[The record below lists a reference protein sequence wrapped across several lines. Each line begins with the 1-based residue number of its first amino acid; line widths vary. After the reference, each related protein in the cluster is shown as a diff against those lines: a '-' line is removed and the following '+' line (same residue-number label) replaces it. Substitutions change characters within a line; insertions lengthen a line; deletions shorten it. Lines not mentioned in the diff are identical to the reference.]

1 MLEVRSG
8 AADNLKEVVEPLR
21 CYAVTLGRMRLC
33 TSVYVSPGALE
44 EVGMKE
50 SAARREIQELPSEL
64 ISQIAAG
71 EVIER
76 PASVVKELVENAVDA
91 GATSIEIRIEGGG
104 LKRILVTD
112 DGCGIPKE
120 ELGLALKRHATSK
133 IRNLFELENVT
144 SLGFRGEAL
153 ASIDAVAAVSVQSL
167 AEGATRTWK
176 IEGGEVTPAAGMTRG
191 TRIEVR
197 DLFYKTP
204 ARRKFMKSETTEAA
218 HIADQVS
225 RIALANPQV
234 SFRLWNNGREM
245 LNLPASPDLEG
256 RALKILPSRLEV
268 NHRVVDMEAGSMS
281 LVGIVGLPAA
291 AKAKADAQYLFVNGR
306 FVRDRVFAHAVR
318 AAYQDVLHGQLQP
331 SYCLFL
337 TIAPTE
343 VDVNVHPTKTE
354 VRFRDSGRIHAFV
367 QKAVETALA
376 PASASAEPTVAPK
389 SSEPA
394 ASSPAPTTPSLFD
407 GFHAAVRATSSAPV
421 PPAPFHAGSTGFAGR
436 PAASH
441 HHSEMPSATAVEAAL
456 SLMEGVRDE
465 PSLPAQEP
473 TPGQREAVTVSA
485 EGAAPSTSLMP
496 PTPPMPNDTEVE
508 RECAGVVAPS
518 VSEDVWAAPS
528 AQAQGEVPAPLPVD
542 DLPESTGALVDDGSA
557 AEVHH
562 EVPEVR
568 VAAPMPQPAAEPQ
581 PLWGMLGRPLAQVA
595 GIYVLAENEEGL
607 VIVDMHAAAERITY
621 EKLKKDADEG
631 RLPVQPLLIPQVM
644 QATVTE
650 VANAQ
655 AHADELRAMGLDLSP
670 AGERSLVIRS
680 VPSVISDVA
689 GEELETMVREVLADL
704 AEFGES
710 RVVLEKRNHILA
722 TMACHGSVR
731 ANRRLTMEEMNALLR
746 SMERTERSDQCNHGR
761 PTWTQVTLAELDKL
775 FMRGR

>member
-1 MLEVRSG
+1 
-8 AADNLKEVVEPLR
+8 
-21 CYAVTLGRMRLC
+21 
-33 TSVYVSPGALE
+33 
-44 EVGMKE
+44 MKE

-91 GATSIEIRIEGGG
+91 GATSVEIRIEGGG

-176 IEGGEVTPAAGMTRG
+176 IEGGEVTPAAGTTRG

-367 QKAVETALA
+367 QKAVEAALA
-376 PASASAEPTVAPK
+376 PASASAEPTIAPK

-394 ASSPAPTTPSLFD
+394 APSPAPTTPSLFD
-407 GFHAAVRATSSAPV
+407 GFHAAVRATSSTPV

-465 PSLPAQEP
+465 PSLPV
-473 TPGQREAVTVSA
+473 REAVTA
-485 EGAAPSTSLMP
+485 PTEGAAPSIPPMP
-496 PTPPMPNDTEVE
+496 PTPPMPSETEVVATF
-508 RECAGVVAPS
+508 AGA
-518 VSEDVWAAPS
+518 VSSSGAEDVWAEPF
-528 AQAQGEVPAPLPVD
+528 AQAHGEAPAPLPVD
-542 DLPESTGALVDDGSA
+542 TLPECGDVSPDDLPA
-557 AEVHH
+557 AEPLQ
-562 EVPEVR
+562 EAPEARSITSV
-568 VAAPMPQPAAEPQ
+568 PQPAAEPQ

-655 AHADELRAMGLDLSP
+655 AHADELRRMGLDLSP

>member
-1 MLEVRSG
+1 
-8 AADNLKEVVEPLR
+8 
-21 CYAVTLGRMRLC
+21 
-33 TSVYVSPGALE
+33 
-44 EVGMKE
+44 MKE

-176 IEGGEVTPAAGMTRG
+176 IEGGEVTPAAGTTRG

-465 PSLPAQEP
+465 PSLPTQEP

-485 EGAAPSTSLMP
+485 EGAVATTSSVP
-496 PTPPMPNDTEVE
+496 PTPSMPSEADVE
-508 RECAGVVAPS
+508 AAFAGAVASS
-518 VSEDVWAAPS
+518 VSEDVWAEPP
-528 AQAQGEVPAPLPVD
+528 AQAQGETPAPLPVD
-542 DLPESTGALVDDGSA
+542 DLPECAGASVGDGSA
-557 AEVHH
+557 AEAFQESSEPQPAVH
-562 EVPEVR
+562 
-568 VAAPMPQPAAEPQ
+568 APQPAAEPQ
-581 PLWGMLGRPLAQVA
+581 SLWGMLGRPLAQVA

-689 GEELETMVREVLADL
+689 GEELETMVHEVLADL

>member
-1 MLEVRSG
+1 
-8 AADNLKEVVEPLR
+8 
-21 CYAVTLGRMRLC
+21 
-33 TSVYVSPGALE
+33 
-44 EVGMKE
+44 MKE

-91 GATSIEIRIEGGG
+91 GATSVEIRIEGGG

-167 AEGATRTWK
+167 VEGATRTWK
-176 IEGGEVTPAAGMTRG
+176 IEGGEVTPAAGTTRG

-367 QKAVETALA
+367 QKAVEAALA
-376 PASASAEPTVAPK
+376 PASASAEPTTAPK

-394 ASSPAPTTPSLFD
+394 APSPAPTTPSLFD
-407 GFHAAVRATSSAPV
+407 GFHAAVRATSSTPV

-465 PSLPAQEP
+465 PSLPV
-473 TPGQREAVTVSA
+473 REAVTA
-485 EGAAPSTSLMP
+485 PTEGAAPSIPPMP
-496 PTPPMPNDTEVE
+496 PTPPMPSETEVVATF
-508 RECAGVVAPS
+508 AGA
-518 VSEDVWAAPS
+518 VSSSGAEDVWAEPF
-528 AQAQGEVPAPLPVD
+528 AQAHGEAPAPLPVD
-542 DLPESTGALVDDGSA
+542 TLPECGDVSPDDLPA
-557 AEVHH
+557 AEPLR
-562 EVPEVR
+562 EAPEARSITSV
-568 VAAPMPQPAAEPQ
+568 PQPAAEPQ

>member
-176 IEGGEVTPAAGMTRG
+176 IEGGEVTPAAGTTRG

-367 QKAVETALA
+367 QKAVEAALA
-376 PASASAEPTVAPK
+376 PASASAEPTTAPK

-394 ASSPAPTTPSLFD
+394 APSPAPTTPSLFD
-407 GFHAAVRATSSAPV
+407 GFHAAVRATSSTPV

-441 HHSEMPSATAVEAAL
+441 HHSEMSSATAVEAAL

-465 PSLPAQEP
+465 PSLPV
-473 TPGQREAVTVSA
+473 REAVTA
-485 EGAAPSTSLMP
+485 PTEGAAPSIPPMP
-496 PTPPMPNDTEVE
+496 PTPPMPSETEVVATF
-508 RECAGVVAPS
+508 AGA
-518 VSEDVWAAPS
+518 VSSSGAEDVWAEPF
-528 AQAQGEVPAPLPVD
+528 AQAHGEAPAPLPVD
-542 DLPESTGALVDDGSA
+542 TLPECGDVSPDDLPA
-557 AEVHH
+557 AEPLQ
-562 EVPEVR
+562 EAPEARSITSV
-568 VAAPMPQPAAEPQ
+568 PQPAAEPQ

>member
-1 MLEVRSG
+1 
-8 AADNLKEVVEPLR
+8 
-21 CYAVTLGRMRLC
+21 
-33 TSVYVSPGALE
+33 
-44 EVGMKE
+44 MKE
-50 SAARREIQELPSEL
+50 SAVRREIQELPSEL

-91 GATSIEIRIEGGG
+91 GATSVEIRIEGGG

-176 IEGGEVTPAAGMTRG
+176 IEGGEVTPAAGTTRG

-367 QKAVETALA
+367 QKAVEAALA
-376 PASASAEPTVAPK
+376 PASASAEPTTAPK

-394 ASSPAPTTPSLFD
+394 APSPAPTTPSLFD
-407 GFHAAVRATSSAPV
+407 GFHAAVRATSSTPV

-465 PSLPAQEP
+465 PLLPV
-473 TPGQREAVTVSA
+473 REAVTA
-485 EGAAPSTSLMP
+485 PTEGAAPSIPPMP
-496 PTPPMPNDTEVE
+496 PTPPMPSETEVVATF
-508 RECAGVVAPS
+508 AGA
-518 VSEDVWAAPS
+518 VSSSGAEDVWAEPF
-528 AQAQGEVPAPLPVD
+528 AQAHGEAPAPLPVD
-542 DLPESTGALVDDGSA
+542 TLPECGDVSPDDLPA
-557 AEVHH
+557 AEPLQ
-562 EVPEVR
+562 EAPEARSITSV
-568 VAAPMPQPAAEPQ
+568 PQPAAEPQ

-655 AHADELRAMGLDLSP
+655 AHADELRRMGLDLSP

>member
-1 MLEVRSG
+1 
-8 AADNLKEVVEPLR
+8 
-21 CYAVTLGRMRLC
+21 
-33 TSVYVSPGALE
+33 
-44 EVGMKE
+44 MKE

-91 GATSIEIRIEGGG
+91 GATSVEIRIEGGG

-176 IEGGEVTPAAGMTRG
+176 IEGGEVTPAAGTTRG

-367 QKAVETALA
+367 QKAVEAALA
-376 PASASAEPTVAPK
+376 PASASAEPTTAPK

-394 ASSPAPTTPSLFD
+394 APSPAPTTPSLFD
-407 GFHAAVRATSSAPV
+407 GFHAAVRATSSTPV

-465 PSLPAQEP
+465 PLLPV
-473 TPGQREAVTVSA
+473 REAVTA
-485 EGAAPSTSLMP
+485 PTEGAAPSIPPMP
-496 PTPPMPNDTEVE
+496 PTPPMPSETEVVATF
-508 RECAGVVAPS
+508 AGA
-518 VSEDVWAAPS
+518 VSSSGAEDVWAEPF
-528 AQAQGEVPAPLPVD
+528 AQAHGEAPAPLPVD
-542 DLPESTGALVDDGSA
+542 TLPECGDVSPDDLPA
-557 AEVHH
+557 AEPLQ
-562 EVPEVR
+562 EAPEARSITSV
-568 VAAPMPQPAAEPQ
+568 PQPAAEPQ

-655 AHADELRAMGLDLSP
+655 AHADELRRMGLDLSP

>member
-1 MLEVRSG
+1 
-8 AADNLKEVVEPLR
+8 
-21 CYAVTLGRMRLC
+21 
-33 TSVYVSPGALE
+33 
-44 EVGMKE
+44 MKE

-91 GATSIEIRIEGGG
+91 GATSVEIRIEGGG

-176 IEGGEVTPAAGMTRG
+176 IEGGEVTPAAGTTRG

-234 SFRLWNNGREM
+234 SFRLWSNGRET

-367 QKAVETALA
+367 QKAVEAALA
-376 PASASAEPTVAPK
+376 PASASAEPTTAPK

-394 ASSPAPTTPSLFD
+394 APSPAPTTPSLFD
-407 GFHAAVRATSSAPV
+407 GFHAAVRATSSTPV

-465 PSLPAQEP
+465 PSLPV
-473 TPGQREAVTVSA
+473 REAVTA
-485 EGAAPSTSLMP
+485 PTEGAAPSIPPMP
-496 PTPPMPNDTEVE
+496 PTPPMPSETEVVATF
-508 RECAGVVAPS
+508 AGA
-518 VSEDVWAAPS
+518 VSSSGAEDVWAEPF
-528 AQAQGEVPAPLPVD
+528 AQAHGEAPAPLPVD
-542 DLPESTGALVDDGSA
+542 TLPECGDVSPDDLPA
-557 AEVHH
+557 AEPLQ
-562 EVPEVR
+562 EAPEARSITSV
-568 VAAPMPQPAAEPQ
+568 PQPAAEPQ

>member
-1 MLEVRSG
+1 
-8 AADNLKEVVEPLR
+8 
-21 CYAVTLGRMRLC
+21 
-33 TSVYVSPGALE
+33 
-44 EVGMKE
+44 MKE

-176 IEGGEVTPAAGMTRG
+176 IEGGEVTPAAGATRG

-367 QKAVETALA
+367 QKAVEAALA
-376 PASASAEPTVAPK
+376 PASASAEPTTAPK

-394 ASSPAPTTPSLFD
+394 APSPAPTTPSLFD

-456 SLMEGVRDE
+456 SLMEGVREE

-473 TPGQREAVTVSA
+473 ISAMPVAGSVAA
-485 EGAAPSTSLMP
+485 EGVITPML
-496 PTPPMPNDTEVE
+496 PTPPMPSEEDVE
-508 RECAGVVAPS
+508 AAFAGAVASS
-518 VSEDVWAAPS
+518 VSEDVWAETS
-528 AQAQGEVPAPLPVD
+528 AQAQDEVPAPLPVD
-542 DLPESTGALVDDGSA
+542 DLPESAGALVDDGSA

>member
-1 MLEVRSG
+1 
-8 AADNLKEVVEPLR
+8 
-21 CYAVTLGRMRLC
+21 
-33 TSVYVSPGALE
+33 
-44 EVGMKE
+44 MKE
-50 SAARREIQELPSEL
+50 TASRREIQELPSEL

-91 GATSIEIRIEGGG
+91 GASSVEIRIEGGG
-104 LKRILVTD
+104 LKRIIVTD

-133 IRNLFELENVT
+133 IRNLLELENVT

-167 AEGATRTWK
+167 AEGATRTWR
-176 IEGGEVTPAAGMTRG
+176 IEKGEVSPVAGTARG

-204 ARRKFMKSETTEAA
+204 ARRKFMKSESTEAA
-218 HIADQVS
+218 HVADQVV

-234 SFRLWNNGREM
+234 RFQLWSNNREV

-268 NHRVVDMEAGSMS
+268 NHRVVDAEAGSMS
-281 LVGIVGLPAA
+281 LVGIVGLPSA
-291 AKAKADAQYLFVNGR
+291 AKAKSDAQFLFMNGR
-306 FVRDRVFAHAVR
+306 FVRDRTFAHAVR

-331 SYCLFL
+331 AYCLFL
-337 TIAPTE
+337 TLPPTE

-367 QKAVETALA
+367 EKAVEQALA
-376 PASASAEPTVAPK
+376 PASAATSAQPAGTGRVDSAEVAGTAHAPDAR
-389 SSEPA
+389 PVRP
-394 ASSPAPTTPSLFD
+394 SSPKITPPAMPSLFD
-407 GFHAAVRATSSAPV
+407 GLHATPKPAQPQRPSA
-421 PPAPFHAGSTGFAGR
+421 GF
-436 PAASH
+436 PAARPGCTH
-441 HHSEMPSATAVEAAL
+441 HADMPSPRAVEAAL
-456 SLMEGVRDE
+456 SLMSGVRTDRPVSSTASPE
-465 PSLPAQEP
+465 ASAATPIQRTADSNALTMQPVQPPKQVSLEAADTTAVPEAAEDASITCSALIP
-473 TPGQREAVTVSA
+473 TSEAVKTVDRTVEVPMRSEVETLPSA
-485 EGAAPSTSLMP
+485 E
-496 PTPPMPNDTEVE
+496 
-508 RECAGVVAPS
+508 
-518 VSEDVWAAPS
+518 
-528 AQAQGEVPAPLPVD
+528 EVPLHSNVREPAEPVD
-542 DLPESTGALVDDGSA
+542 APMS
-557 AEVHH
+557 
-562 EVPEVR
+562 
-568 VAAPMPQPAAEPQ
+568 AAPMASPSATYEEPQ
-581 PLWGMLGRPLAQVA
+581 PEPLWGKLGRPLAQVA

-621 EKLKKDADEG
+621 ERLKKDADEG

-644 QATVTE
+644 QATATE
-650 VANAQ
+650 VAAAQ
-655 AHADELRAMGLDLSP
+655 AHAEELRAMGLDLSP
-670 AGERSLVIRS
+670 AGERSLLIRS
-680 VPSVISDVA
+680 IPSVLSDA
-689 GEELETMVREVLADL
+689 GAEELEAMAREILTDLADY
-704 AEFGES
+704 GHS

-761 PTWTQVTLAELDKL
+761 PTWTQVSLAELDKL

>member
-1 MLEVRSG
+1 
-8 AADNLKEVVEPLR
+8 
-21 CYAVTLGRMRLC
+21 
-33 TSVYVSPGALE
+33 
-44 EVGMKE
+44 MKE

-91 GATSIEIRIEGGG
+91 GATSVEIRIEGGG

-176 IEGGEVTPAAGMTRG
+176 IEGGEVTPAAGTTRG

-367 QKAVETALA
+367 QKAVEAALA
-376 PASASAEPTVAPK
+376 PASASAEPTTAPK

-394 ASSPAPTTPSLFD
+394 VPSPAPTTPSLFD

-465 PSLPAQEP
+465 PSLPV
-473 TPGQREAVTVSA
+473 REAVTA
-485 EGAAPSTSLMP
+485 PTEGAAPSIPPMP
-496 PTPPMPNDTEVE
+496 PTPPMPSETEVVATF
-508 RECAGVVAPS
+508 AGA
-518 VSEDVWAAPS
+518 VSSSGAEDVWAEPF
-528 AQAQGEVPAPLPVD
+528 AQAHGEAPAPLPVD
-542 DLPESTGALVDDGSA
+542 TLPECGDVSPDDLPA
-557 AEVHH
+557 AEPLQ
-562 EVPEVR
+562 EAPEARSITSV
-568 VAAPMPQPAAEPQ
+568 PQPAAEPQ

-650 VANAQ
+650 VASAQ
-655 AHADELRAMGLDLSP
+655 THADELRVMGLDLSP

>member
-1 MLEVRSG
+1 
-8 AADNLKEVVEPLR
+8 
-21 CYAVTLGRMRLC
+21 
-33 TSVYVSPGALE
+33 
-44 EVGMKE
+44 MKE
-50 SAARREIQELPSEL
+50 TASRREIQELPSEL

-91 GATSIEIRIEGGG
+91 GASSVEIRIEGGG

-133 IRNLFELENVT
+133 IRNLLELENVT

-167 AEGATRTWK
+167 AEGATRTWR
-176 IEGGEVTPAAGMTRG
+176 IEKGEVSPVAGTARG

-204 ARRKFMKSETTEAA
+204 ARRKFMKSESTEAA
-218 HIADQVS
+218 HVADQVV

-234 SFRLWNNGREM
+234 RFQLWSNNREV

-268 NHRVVDMEAGSMS
+268 NHRVVDAEAGSMS
-281 LVGIVGLPAA
+281 LVGIVGLPSA
-291 AKAKADAQYLFVNGR
+291 AKAKSDAQFLFVNGR
-306 FVRDRVFAHAVR
+306 FVRDRTFAHAVR

-331 SYCLFL
+331 AYCLFL
-337 TIAPTE
+337 TLSPTE

-367 QKAVETALA
+367 EKAVEKALA
-376 PASASAEPTVAPK
+376 PASA
-389 SSEPA
+389 A
-394 ASSPAPTTPSLFD
+394 ASAQSAGTGRVDPAEVAGTAHAPDERSVRPSSPKIMPPATPSLFD
-407 GFHAAVRATSSAPV
+407 GLHATPKPAQPQRPSPV
-421 PPAPFHAGSTGFAGR
+421 F
-436 PAASH
+436 PAARPGATH
-441 HHSEMPSATAVEAAL
+441 HADMPSPRAVDAAL
-456 SLMEGVRDE
+456 LLMGGVRTE
-465 PSLPAQEP
+465 RPSASLAANSEASASNPCEETAESVVSPVQPIQPLKQASLETTDTSAVPEVAQDASIMCSAVMP
-473 TPGQREAVTVSA
+473 TPEVVKT
-485 EGAAPSTSLMP
+485 
-496 PTPPMPNDTEVE
+496 VE
-508 RECAGVVAPS
+508 RTVEVPTRPEAETFPS
-518 VSEDVWAAPS
+518 VE
-528 AQAQGEVPAPLPVD
+528 EVPLHSNVEDLAEPLDAPLPETPKTSPSD
-542 DLPESTGALVDDGSA
+542 
-557 AEVHH
+557 VH
-562 EVPEVR
+562 E
-568 VAAPMPQPAAEPQ
+568 EPQ
-581 PLWGMLGRPLAQVA
+581 PEPLWGKLGRPLAQVA

-621 EKLKKDADEG
+621 ERLKKDADEG

-644 QATVTE
+644 QATATE
-650 VANAQ
+650 VAAAQ
-655 AHADELRAMGLDLSP
+655 AHAEELRAMGLDLSP
-670 AGERSLVIRS
+670 AGERSLLIRS
-680 VPSVISDVA
+680 IPSVLSDA
-689 GEELETMVREVLADL
+689 GAEELEAMAREILTDLADY
-704 AEFGES
+704 GHS

-761 PTWTQVTLAELDKL
+761 PTWTQVSLAELDKL

>member
-1 MLEVRSG
+1 
-8 AADNLKEVVEPLR
+8 
-21 CYAVTLGRMRLC
+21 
-33 TSVYVSPGALE
+33 
-44 EVGMKE
+44 MKE

-91 GATSIEIRIEGGG
+91 GATSVEIRIEGGG

-176 IEGGEVTPAAGMTRG
+176 IEGGEVTPAAGTTRG

-218 HIADQVS
+218 HIANQVS

-234 SFRLWNNGREM
+234 SFRLWSNGRET

-256 RALKILPSRLEV
+256 RAMKILPSRLEV

-281 LVGIVGLPAA
+281 LVGIVGLPAV

-367 QKAVETALA
+367 QKAVEAALA
-376 PASASAEPTVAPK
+376 PASASAEPTTAPK

-394 ASSPAPTTPSLFD
+394 VPSPAPTTPSLFD

-465 PSLPAQEP
+465 PSLPV
-473 TPGQREAVTVSA
+473 REAVTA
-485 EGAAPSTSLMP
+485 PTEGAAPSIPPMP
-496 PTPPMPNDTEVE
+496 PTPPMPSETEVVATF
-508 RECAGVVAPS
+508 AGA
-518 VSEDVWAAPS
+518 VSSSGAEDVWAEPF
-528 AQAQGEVPAPLPVD
+528 AQAHGEAPAPLPVD
-542 DLPESTGALVDDGSA
+542 TLPECGDVSPDDLPA
-557 AEVHH
+557 AEPLQ
-562 EVPEVR
+562 EAPEARSITSV
-568 VAAPMPQPAAEPQ
+568 PQPAAEPQ

-650 VANAQ
+650 VASAQ
-655 AHADELRAMGLDLSP
+655 THADELRVMGLDLSP

>member
-1 MLEVRSG
+1 
-8 AADNLKEVVEPLR
+8 
-21 CYAVTLGRMRLC
+21 
-33 TSVYVSPGALE
+33 
-44 EVGMKE
+44 MKE

-91 GATSIEIRIEGGG
+91 GATSVEIRIEGGG

-176 IEGGEVTPAAGMTRG
+176 IEGGEVTPAAGTTRG

-367 QKAVETALA
+367 QKAVEAALA
-376 PASASAEPTVAPK
+376 PASASAEPTTAPK

-394 ASSPAPTTPSLFD
+394 APSPAPTTPSLFD
-407 GFHAAVRATSSAPV
+407 GFHAAVRATSSTPV

-465 PSLPAQEP
+465 PSLPV
-473 TPGQREAVTVSA
+473 REAVTA
-485 EGAAPSTSLMP
+485 PTEGAAPSIPPMP
-496 PTPPMPNDTEVE
+496 PTPPMPSETEVVATF
-508 RECAGVVAPS
+508 AGA
-518 VSEDVWAAPS
+518 VSSSGAEDVWAEPF
-528 AQAQGEVPAPLPVD
+528 AQAHGEAPAPLPVD
-542 DLPESTGALVDDGSA
+542 TLPECGDVSPDDLPA
-557 AEVHH
+557 AEPLR
-562 EVPEVR
+562 EAPEARSITSV
-568 VAAPMPQPAAEPQ
+568 PQPAAEPQ

-631 RLPVQPLLIPQVM
+631 RLSVQPLLIPQVM

-655 AHADELRAMGLDLSP
+655 AHADELRRMGLDLSP

>member
-1 MLEVRSG
+1 
-8 AADNLKEVVEPLR
+8 
-21 CYAVTLGRMRLC
+21 
-33 TSVYVSPGALE
+33 
-44 EVGMKE
+44 MKE

-91 GATSIEIRIEGGG
+91 GATSVEIRIEGGG

-176 IEGGEVTPAAGMTRG
+176 IEGGEVTPAAGTTRG

-367 QKAVETALA
+367 QKAVEAALA
-376 PASASAEPTVAPK
+376 PASASAEPTTAPK

-394 ASSPAPTTPSLFD
+394 APSPAPTTPSLFD
-407 GFHAAVRATSSAPV
+407 GFHAAVRATSSTPV

-465 PSLPAQEP
+465 PSLPV
-473 TPGQREAVTVSA
+473 REAVTA
-485 EGAAPSTSLMP
+485 PTEGAAPSIPPMP
-496 PTPPMPNDTEVE
+496 PTPPMPSETEVVATF
-508 RECAGVVAPS
+508 AGA
-518 VSEDVWAAPS
+518 VSSSGAEDVWAEPF
-528 AQAQGEVPAPLPVD
+528 AQAHGEAPAPLPVD
-542 DLPESTGALVDDGSA
+542 TLPECGDVSPDDLPA
-557 AEVHH
+557 AEPLQ
-562 EVPEVR
+562 EAPEARSITSV
-568 VAAPMPQPAAEPQ
+568 PQPAAEPQ

-655 AHADELRAMGLDLSP
+655 AHADELRRMGLDLSP

>member
-1 MLEVRSG
+1 
-8 AADNLKEVVEPLR
+8 
-21 CYAVTLGRMRLC
+21 
-33 TSVYVSPGALE
+33 
-44 EVGMKE
+44 MKE

-91 GATSIEIRIEGGG
+91 GATSVEIRIEGGG

-176 IEGGEVTPAAGMTRG
+176 IEGGEVTPAAGTTRG

-367 QKAVETALA
+367 QKAVEAALA
-376 PASASAEPTVAPK
+376 PASASAEPTTAPK

-394 ASSPAPTTPSLFD
+394 APSPAPTTPSLFD
-407 GFHAAVRATSSAPV
+407 GFHAAVRATSSTPV
-421 PPAPFHAGSTGFAGR
+421 PPAPFHAGSTGFAAR

-465 PSLPAQEP
+465 PSLPV
-473 TPGQREAVTVSA
+473 REAVTA
-485 EGAAPSTSLMP
+485 PTEGAAPSIPPMP
-496 PTPPMPNDTEVE
+496 PTPPMPSETEVVATF
-508 RECAGVVAPS
+508 AGA
-518 VSEDVWAAPS
+518 VSSSGAEDVWAEPF
-528 AQAQGEVPAPLPVD
+528 AQAHGEAPAPLPVD
-542 DLPESTGALVDDGSA
+542 TLPECGDVSPDDLPA
-557 AEVHH
+557 AEPLQ
-562 EVPEVR
+562 EAPEARSITSV
-568 VAAPMPQPAAEPQ
+568 PQPAAEPQ

-655 AHADELRAMGLDLSP
+655 AHADELRRMGLDLSP

>member
-176 IEGGEVTPAAGMTRG
+176 IEGGEVTPAAGTTRG

-407 GFHAAVRATSSAPV
+407 GFHAAVRATSSTPV

-465 PSLPAQEP
+465 PSLPV
-473 TPGQREAVTVSA
+473 REAVTA
-485 EGAAPSTSLMP
+485 PTEGAAPSIPPMP
-496 PTPPMPNDTEVE
+496 PTPPMPSETEVVATF
-508 RECAGVVAPS
+508 AGA
-518 VSEDVWAAPS
+518 VSSSGAEDVWAEPF
-528 AQAQGEVPAPLPVD
+528 AQAHGEAPAPLPVD
-542 DLPESTGALVDDGSA
+542 TLPECGDVSPDDLPA
-557 AEVHH
+557 AEPLQ
-562 EVPEVR
+562 EAPEARSITSV
-568 VAAPMPQPAAEPQ
+568 PQPAAEPQ

>member
-91 GATSIEIRIEGGG
+91 GATSVEIRIEGGG

-176 IEGGEVTPAAGMTRG
+176 IEGGEVTPAAGTTRG

-234 SFRLWNNGREM
+234 SFRLWSNGRET
-245 LNLPASPDLEG
+245 LNLPASPDLED

-367 QKAVETALA
+367 QKAVEAALA
-376 PASASAEPTVAPK
+376 PASASAEPTTAPK

-394 ASSPAPTTPSLFD
+394 APSPAPTTPSLFD
-407 GFHAAVRATSSAPV
+407 GFHAAVRATSSTPV

-465 PSLPAQEP
+465 PSLPV
-473 TPGQREAVTVSA
+473 REAVTA
-485 EGAAPSTSLMP
+485 PTEGAAPSIPPMP
-496 PTPPMPNDTEVE
+496 PTPPMPSETEVVATF
-508 RECAGVVAPS
+508 AGA
-518 VSEDVWAAPS
+518 VSSSGAEDVWAEPF
-528 AQAQGEVPAPLPVD
+528 AQAHGEAPAPLPVD
-542 DLPESTGALVDDGSA
+542 TLPECGDVSPDDLPA
-557 AEVHH
+557 AEPLQ
-562 EVPEVR
+562 EAPEARSITSV
-568 VAAPMPQPAAEPQ
+568 PQPAAEPQ

>member
-1 MLEVRSG
+1 
-8 AADNLKEVVEPLR
+8 
-21 CYAVTLGRMRLC
+21 
-33 TSVYVSPGALE
+33 
-44 EVGMKE
+44 
-50 SAARREIQELPSEL
+50 
-64 ISQIAAG
+64 
-71 EVIER
+71 
-76 PASVVKELVENAVDA
+76 
-91 GATSIEIRIEGGG
+91 
-104 LKRILVTD
+104 
-112 DGCGIPKE
+112 
-120 ELGLALKRHATSK
+120 
-133 IRNLFELENVT
+133 
-144 SLGFRGEAL
+144 
-153 ASIDAVAAVSVQSL
+153 
-167 AEGATRTWK
+167 
-176 IEGGEVTPAAGMTRG
+176 
-191 TRIEVR
+191 
-197 DLFYKTP
+197 
-204 ARRKFMKSETTEAA
+204 
-218 HIADQVS
+218 
-225 RIALANPQV
+225 
-234 SFRLWNNGREM
+234 
-245 LNLPASPDLEG
+245 
-256 RALKILPSRLEV
+256 
-268 NHRVVDMEAGSMS
+268 MS

>member
-33 TSVYVSPGALE
+33 TSVYVSPSALE

-91 GATSIEIRIEGGG
+91 GATSVEIRIEGGG

-176 IEGGEVTPAAGMTRG
+176 IEGGEVTPAAGTTRG

-234 SFRLWNNGREM
+234 SFRLWSNGRET

-389 SSEPA
+389 SSET
-394 ASSPAPTTPSLFD
+394 ASPSSAPTTPSLFD
-407 GFHAAVRATSSAPV
+407 GFQAAVRATSSAPV
-421 PPAPFHAGSTGFAGR
+421 PPAQFHAGSSGFGGR
-436 PAASH
+436 SAASH

-465 PSLPAQEP
+465 PSLPTQEP
-473 TPGQREAVTVSA
+473 TPGQREVVTVSA
-485 EGAAPSTSLMP
+485 EGVVATTSSVP
-496 PTPPMPNDTEVE
+496 PTPSMPSEADVE
-508 RECAGVVAPS
+508 AAFAGAVASS
-518 VSEDVWAAPS
+518 VSEDVWAEPP
-528 AQAQGEVPAPLPVD
+528 AQAQGETPAPLPVD
-542 DLPESTGALVDDGSA
+542 DLPEFAGASVGDGSA
-557 AEVHH
+557 AEVRH
-562 EVPEVR
+562 EVSETQPSVP
-568 VAAPMPQPAAEPQ
+568 APQPAAEPQ

>member
-1 MLEVRSG
+1 
-8 AADNLKEVVEPLR
+8 
-21 CYAVTLGRMRLC
+21 
-33 TSVYVSPGALE
+33 
-44 EVGMKE
+44 MKE

-91 GATSIEIRIEGGG
+91 GATSVEIRIEGGG

-176 IEGGEVTPAAGMTRG
+176 IEGGEVTPAAGTTRG

-234 SFRLWNNGREM
+234 SFRLWSNGRET
-245 LNLPASPDLEG
+245 LNLPASPDLED

-367 QKAVETALA
+367 QKAVEAALA
-376 PASASAEPTVAPK
+376 PASASAEPTTAPK

-394 ASSPAPTTPSLFD
+394 APSPAPTTPSLFD
-407 GFHAAVRATSSAPV
+407 GFHAAVRATSSTPV

-465 PSLPAQEP
+465 PSLPV
-473 TPGQREAVTVSA
+473 REAVTA
-485 EGAAPSTSLMP
+485 PTEGAAPSIPPMP
-496 PTPPMPNDTEVE
+496 PTPPMPSETEVVATF
-508 RECAGVVAPS
+508 AGA
-518 VSEDVWAAPS
+518 VSSSGAEDVWAEPF
-528 AQAQGEVPAPLPVD
+528 AQAHGEAPAPLPVD
-542 DLPESTGALVDDGSA
+542 TLPECGDVSPDDLPA
-557 AEVHH
+557 AEPLQ
-562 EVPEVR
+562 EAPEARSITSV
-568 VAAPMPQPAAEPQ
+568 PQPAAEPQ

>member
-1 MLEVRSG
+1 
-8 AADNLKEVVEPLR
+8 
-21 CYAVTLGRMRLC
+21 
-33 TSVYVSPGALE
+33 
-44 EVGMKE
+44 MKE

-91 GATSIEIRIEGGG
+91 GATSVEIRIEGGG

-176 IEGGEVTPAAGMTRG
+176 IEGGEVTPAAGTTRG

-367 QKAVETALA
+367 QKAVEAALA
-376 PASASAEPTVAPK
+376 PASASVEPTTAPK

-394 ASSPAPTTPSLFD
+394 APSPAPTTPSLFD
-407 GFHAAVRATSSAPV
+407 GFHAAVRATSSTPV

-465 PSLPAQEP
+465 PSLPV
-473 TPGQREAVTVSA
+473 REAVTA
-485 EGAAPSTSLMP
+485 PTEGAAPSIPPMP
-496 PTPPMPNDTEVE
+496 PTPPMPSETEVVATF
-508 RECAGVVAPS
+508 AGA
-518 VSEDVWAAPS
+518 VSSSGAEDVWAEPF
-528 AQAQGEVPAPLPVD
+528 AQAHGEAPAPLPVD
-542 DLPESTGALVDDGSA
+542 TLPECGDVSPDDLPA
-557 AEVHH
+557 AEPLQ
-562 EVPEVR
+562 EAPEARSITSV
-568 VAAPMPQPAAEPQ
+568 PQPASEPQ

-655 AHADELRAMGLDLSP
+655 THADELRAMGLDLSP

>member
-1 MLEVRSG
+1 
-8 AADNLKEVVEPLR
+8 
-21 CYAVTLGRMRLC
+21 
-33 TSVYVSPGALE
+33 
-44 EVGMKE
+44 MKE

-176 IEGGEVTPAAGMTRG
+176 IEGGEVTPAAGTTRG

-367 QKAVETALA
+367 QKAVEAALA
-376 PASASAEPTVAPK
+376 PASASAEPTTAPK

-394 ASSPAPTTPSLFD
+394 APSPAPTTPSLFD
-407 GFHAAVRATSSAPV
+407 GFHAAVRATSSTPV

-465 PSLPAQEP
+465 PSLPV
-473 TPGQREAVTVSA
+473 REAVTA
-485 EGAAPSTSLMP
+485 PTEGAAPSIPPMP
-496 PTPPMPNDTEVE
+496 PTPPMPSETEVVATF
-508 RECAGVVAPS
+508 AGA
-518 VSEDVWAAPS
+518 VSSSGAEDVWAEPF
-528 AQAQGEVPAPLPVD
+528 AQAHGEAPAPLPVD
-542 DLPESTGALVDDGSA
+542 TLPECGDVSPDDLPA
-557 AEVHH
+557 AEPLQ
-562 EVPEVR
+562 EAPEARSITSV
-568 VAAPMPQPAAEPQ
+568 PQPAAEPQ

>member
-33 TSVYVSPGALE
+33 TSVYLSPGALE

-91 GATSIEIRIEGGG
+91 GATSVEIRIEGGG

-176 IEGGEVTPAAGMTRG
+176 IEGGEVTPAAGTTRG

-234 SFRLWNNGREM
+234 SFRLWSNGRET

-367 QKAVETALA
+367 QKAVEAALA
-376 PASASAEPTVAPK
+376 PASASAEPTTAPK

-394 ASSPAPTTPSLFD
+394 APSPAPTTPSLFD

-456 SLMEGVRDE
+456 SLMEGVREE

-473 TPGQREAVTVSA
+473 ISAMPVAGSVAA
-485 EGAAPSTSLMP
+485 EGVITPML
-496 PTPPMPNDTEVE
+496 PTPPMPSEEDVE
-508 RECAGVVAPS
+508 AAFAGAVASS
-518 VSEDVWAAPS
+518 VSEDVWAETS
-528 AQAQGEVPAPLPVD
+528 AQAQDEVPAPLPVD
-542 DLPESTGALVDDGSA
+542 DLSECATASVDGGAAAKPFQESS
-557 AEVHH
+557 E
-562 EVPEVR
+562 
-568 VAAPMPQPAAEPQ
+568 PQPAVPAPQPAVEPQ

-670 AGERSLVIRS
+670 AGERSLVVRS